1 MTKFTL
7 EVSMW
12 INKLNFKFKDA
23 CIPLRL
29 SYISFFHQIKVDKP
43 LLHATTEFW
52 IPTRHVFQ
60 FNGVELYSTLE
71 EFGAIMGE
79 HDFGAIILPTFEEN
93 LFDFAHQLLGVPL
106 TMAKR
111 WCKSNKLNVFMVF
124 KYFSKK
130 DVPLAGVKHSH
141 HLNAFCLCILAR
153 FFLVQETPRV
163 DPRFVMWS
171 NI

>member
-1 MTKFTL
+1 M
-7 EVSMW
+7 
-12 INKLNFKFKDA
+12 
-23 CIPLRL
+23 
-29 SYISFFHQIKVDKP
+29 DKP

-79 HDFGAIILPTFEEN
+79 HDFGAVILPTFEED

-163 DPRFVMWS
+163 DPRIRHVVKHIGSGSPLAIILAKILNGLDAVHREEATFFVG
-171 NI
+171 IPLLRQL